1 MRHLP
6 IRILRLP
13 GVEITDEPIF
23 ASQPSSALLNFA
35 PHLVGAAIGR
45 PIATVLPAPT
55 GRADAVCVSAII
67 HYSSFIIHW
76 GRSQTAPLFL
86 PSPQAPQGEAN
97 VVRCKT
103 QRRTCVTR
111 NVTVSTSPSN
121 RTTPNFSGVLPACVA
136 VTVSTAPSTP
146 GNRNM
151 RIRRCPNAPLKY

>member
-1 MRHLP
+1 MRYSPGGRINLNPRRRHTTPIHYYLLP
-6 IRILRLP
+6 LHCGQR
-13 GVEITDEPIF
+13 
-23 ASQPSSALLNFA
+23 S
-35 PHLVGAAIGR
+35 LVGAAIGR
-45 PIATVLPAPT
+45 PSATVLPAPT

-76 GRSQTAPLFL
+76 GRSQTVPFFAFPCV
-86 PSPQAPQGEAN
+86 ARGEAN

-121 RTTPNFSGVLPACVA
+121 RTTPNFSGVLPGCVA

-146 GNRNM
+146 DNRNM
-151 RIRRCPNAPLKY
+151 RIRRCPNAPLK